1 VNTIEKEGISMS
13 VTYEL
18 KTDHIAV
25 ITLKRPEAAN
35 ALSHDLL
42 DELSSIIQKVKVN
55 DEIRCVIIT
64 GAGTRA
70 FCAGADLKE
79 RKGMNEQE
87 VIATVRKIGRTISSI
102 ENISVPTI
110 AAINGAAFGGGLE
123 LALACDYRV
132 ASDRAVMGLT
142 ETSLAIIPGAGG
154 TQRLSR
160 LIGAGQAK
168 RLIFS
173 ATRCDA
179 RQAFDIGLIE
189 KIESSEQLLDQV
201 LSEATQIASHGP
213 IALRQ
218 AKKAIDL
225 GMQTDLTTGLA
236 IESVCYEQTIAT
248 EDRLEGL
255 QAFAEKRQPKY
266 QGK

>member
-1 VNTIEKEGISMS
+1 MTEDDVVQTVQQIGHVIKKIEAIP
-13 VTYEL
+13 
-18 KTDHIAV
+18 I
-25 ITLKRPEAAN
+25 
-35 ALSHDLL
+35 
-42 DELSSIIQKVKVN
+42 
-55 DEIRCVIIT
+55 
-64 GAGTRA
+64 
-70 FCAGADLKE
+70 
-79 RKGMNEQE
+79 
-87 VIATVRKIGRTISSI
+87 
-102 ENISVPTI
+102 PTI

-132 ASDRAVMGLT
+132 ASDQAVMGLT

-201 LSEATQIASHGP
+201 FSEATQIASHGP

-218 AKKAIDL
+218 AKKR
-225 GMQTDLTTGLA
+225 
-236 IESVCYEQTIAT
+236 S
-248 EDRLEGL
+248 
-255 QAFAEKRQPKY
+255 
-266 QGK
+266 